1 MFACKTD
8 IEKTLLVN
16 QRSVPQALK
25 YAKRFSIAKNGNK
38 TIIYLFGNKSLVD
51 TTNVYILSDSIEQ
64 KVTSGFYAIQT
75 PVKSIISLSSL
86 YSYMITELGSGIAIK
101 AIENIEYYSNPQI
114 IQQIKE
120 GKTDQVHTGAELNLE
135 KIIKI
140 NPSIVFGFGM
150 PNEINSSFK
159 KLNEA
164 NIPTVLS
171 FDHLEESPLARAE
184 WLKFYA
190 CFLGKYELA
199 DSLFNLIEADYLKT
213 KSIAADVQNKPTVFT
228 ELKYGDVWYVPG
240 GKSFMSN
247 LLADAGADYI
257 FKSDTHTG
265 SLALSYET
273 VYLKCKSADFWLN
286 LSTSREK
293 KDLLKNDIRN
303 KEFKAFQLNHLFNNT
318 KVLNSYGYSN
328 YWESGLLY
336 PNKILNDMISIFHFR
351 KFDSLYYYQQLN

>member
-1 MFACKTD
+1 MFSCRTD
-8 IEKTLLVN
+8 IEKPLPSIEKN
-16 QRSVPQALK
+16 IPQTLK
-25 YAKRFSIAKNGNK
+25 YAKRFSIAQNGNK
-38 TIIYLFGNKSLVD
+38 TILYLFGSKSLTD
-51 TTNVYILSDSIEQ
+51 TTNIYILGDSVEQ
-64 KVTSGFYAIQT
+64 KVTSDYYAIQT

-86 YSYMITELGSGIAIK
+86 YSYMITELGSGGAIK

-114 IQQIKE
+114 IQQITE
-120 GKTDQVHTGAELNLE
+120 GKTEQVQTGAELNLE

-150 PNEINSSFK
+150 PNETNSSFK

-164 NIPTVLS
+164 SIPTVLC

-190 CFLGKYELA
+190 CFLGKYAQA
-199 DSLFNLIEADYLKT
+199 DSIFNLIEADYLKT
-213 KSIAADVQNKPTVFT
+213 KSIAAGFQTKPTVFT

-240 GKSFMSN
+240 GKSFMSK
-247 LLADAGADYI
+247 LLTDAGSDYI
-257 FKSDTHTG
+257 FKNDTNTG

-273 VYLKCKSADFWLN
+273 VFLKCKSSDFWLN
-286 LSTSREK
+286 LSTAREK

-303 KEFKAFQLNHLFNNT
+303 KEFKAFQLNQLFNNN
-318 KVLNSYGYSN
+318 KLINSYGYSN

-336 PNKILNDMISIFHFR
+336 PNKILKDLISIFHLR
-351 KFDSLYYYQQLN
+351 KFDSLNYYKHLN

>member
-1 MFACKTD
+1 LFSCQTEV
-8 IEKTLLVN
+8 EKQLLSVVN
-16 QRSVPQALK
+16 NVPQTLK

-38 TIIYLFGNKSLVD
+38 TIIYLFGNKSLSD
-51 TTNVYILSDSIEQ
+51 TTNIYILSDSANQ
-64 KVTSGFYAIQT
+64 KVPSGYCAIQT

-86 YSYMITELGSGIAIK
+86 YTYMITELGSGSSIK

-114 IQQIKE
+114 IQQIQG
-120 GKTDQVHTGAELNLE
+120 GKTEQVQTGAELDLE

-159 KLNEA
+159 KLNQV
-164 NIPTVLS
+164 NIATVLS
-171 FDHLEESPLARAE
+171 FDHFEESPLARAE

-213 KSIAADVQNKPTVFT
+213 KSIASGFQNKPTVFT

-240 GKSFMSN
+240 GKSFMAT
-247 LLADAGADYI
+247 LLTDAGADYI
-257 FKSDTHTG
+257 FKSDTNNG

-273 VYLKCKSADFWLN
+273 VYLKCKLADFWLN
-286 LSTSREK
+286 LSTSKEK

-303 KEFKAFQLNHLFNNT
+303 KEFKAFQLNQLFNNN

-336 PNKILNDMISIFHFR
+336 PNKILKDMISIFHFR
-351 KFDSLYYYQQLN
+351 KFDSLYYYRHLN

>member
-1 MFACKTD
+1 MFSCRTEVEKSLLNTD
-8 IEKTLLVN
+8 N
-16 QRSVPQALK
+16 FQPQKLK
-25 YAKRFSIAKNGNK
+25 YAKRFSITKKGNK
-38 TIIYLFGNKSLVD
+38 TIIYLFGNKSLTD
-51 TTNVYILSDSIEQ
+51 TSKIYILGDSVNQ
-64 KVTSGFYAIQT
+64 KVTSGYYAIQV

-86 YSYMITELGSGIAIK
+86 YSYMITEIGCGDAIK
-101 AIENIEYYSNPQI
+101 AIENVEYYSNQQI
-114 IQQIKE
+114 IKQVKE
-120 GKTDQVHTGAELNLE
+120 GKTEQVQLGAELNVE

-140 NPSIVFGFGM
+140 GPSIVFGFGM

-190 CFLGKYELA
+190 CFLDKYELA
-199 DSLFNLIEADYLKT
+199 DSIFNLIEADYLKT
-213 KSIAADVQNKPTVFT
+213 KSIAAGFQNKPTVFT

-247 LLADAGADYI
+247 LLADASADYI
-257 FKSDTHTG
+257 FKKDTNTG

-286 LSTSREK
+286 LSTAKEK

-303 KEFKAFQLNHLFNNT
+303 KEFKAFQLNKLFNNN
-318 KVLNSYGYSN
+318 KVLNPYGYSN

-336 PNKILNDMISIFHFR
+336 PNKILKDLISIFHYR
-351 KFDSLYYYQQLN
+351 KFDSLIYYQQLH